1 MKIYILGI
9 CGTFMAGLALLA
21 RELGHQVS
29 GSDARVYPPM
39 STQLAD
45 AGIEL
50 REGYTRENLDL
61 DADLFVVGNAM
72 SRGNPQV
79 EAILELGLRYTSG
92 PQWLHDHLLSDRW
105 VLAVAG
111 THGKTTTSSMIAWI
125 LEYAGMKPGFLIGG
139 LTRNFNASA
148 RLGSEPF
155 FVIEADEYDTAFFDK
170 RSKFV
175 HYAPRSLV
183 LNNLEFDH
191 ADIFDDLDAI
201 KRQFHHLMRIVPANG
216 LVVTNR
222 MDPNLDAVLEMGC
235 WTPTQGFADTANNN
249 EADLVIATHSIV
261 EPGSQRQWPLENLPA
276 GHFNHLNAC
285 AAALAARHAGVP
297 MDVAFDALRQFAGV
311 KRRQEVVAEIGAI
324 RVIDDFA
331 HHPTAISGTLQALRG
346 STAGRLFAVIE
357 PRSNTM
363 KAGVHRDQLA
373 SAFDAADQVVIYDN
387 GDLAWDPHA
396 LMAADPDR
404 VTCQTNV
411 EAIVDLL
418 IEQCCREDTIVLMSN
433 GGFDGLQDRLLA
445 RLTARYDA

>member
-21 RELGHQVS
+21 RDLGHQVS
-29 GSDARVYPPM
+29 GADAQVYPPM
-39 STQLAD
+39 STQLAN
-45 AGIEL
+45 AGIDL

-61 DADLFVVGNAM
+61 DADLFVIGNAM

-79 EAILELGLRYTSG
+79 EAILELGLPYTSG
-92 PQWLHDHLLSDRW
+92 PQWLHDHLLKDRW

-125 LEYAGMKPGFLIGG
+125 LEYAGMNPGFLIGG
-139 LTRNFNASA
+139 LTRNFNCSA
-148 RLGSEPF
+148 RLGSDPF

-191 ADIFDDLDAI
+191 ADIFDNLDAI
-201 KRQFHHLMRIVPANG
+201 KRQFHHLMRIVPPNG
-216 LVVTNR
+216 LVIHNR
-222 MDPNLDAVLEMGC
+222 MESELDNVLAMGC
-235 WTPTQGFADTANNN
+235 WTPTQDFADQERAPGA
-249 EADLVIATHSIV
+249 ELVVAENHIV
-261 EPGSQRQWPLENLPA
+261 APKSGQRWALEPLPT

-297 MDVAFDALRQFAGV
+297 FAVSFEALGRFSGV
-311 KRRQEVVAEIGAI
+311 KRRQEVVAEIDGI

-331 HHPTAISGTLQALRG
+331 HHPTAIRATLDSLRA
-346 STAGRLFAVIE
+346 STIGRLVAVFE

-363 KAGVHRDQLA
+363 KAGVHRDTLGA
-373 SAFDAADQVVIYDN
+373 AFDAADYIVIYDN
-387 GDLAWDPHA
+387 GQLDWNPHEMTVSNSA
-396 LMAADPDR
+396 RKYTYTSVD
-404 VTCQTNV
+404 
-411 EAIVDLL
+411 EIVDQLV
-418 IEQCCREDTIVLMSN
+418 EHCREDDTIVIMSN
-433 GGFDGLQDRLLA
+433 GGFEGLQGKLLSE
-445 RLTARYDA
+445 LTAGHHG